1 MEYGYA
7 RHGTI
12 VCTEPVYALI
22 LIAHHEYPVGLPCKH
37 SDDLTLN
44 VGRVLHLIDA
54 DILVSEGGLDS

>member
-1 MEYGYA
+1 MVFEEVA
-7 RHGTI
+7 
-12 VCTEPVYALI
+12 YALI